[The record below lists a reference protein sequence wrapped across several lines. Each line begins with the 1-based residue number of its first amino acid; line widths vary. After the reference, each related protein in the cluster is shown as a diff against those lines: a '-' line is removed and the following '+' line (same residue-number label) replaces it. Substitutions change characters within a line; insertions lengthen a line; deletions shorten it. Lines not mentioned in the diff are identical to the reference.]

1 MKQSFSRIFLLFA
14 LMTESNV
21 GSVMAEPLRVGIPG
35 LSAEFTPVWAAQDRG
50 LLKKYGFETEIIAM
64 QGAHNSPRLALAVAF
79 PLR

>member
-50 LLKKYGFETEIIAM
+50 LVKK
-64 QGAHNSPRLALAVAF
+64 
-79 PLR
+79 